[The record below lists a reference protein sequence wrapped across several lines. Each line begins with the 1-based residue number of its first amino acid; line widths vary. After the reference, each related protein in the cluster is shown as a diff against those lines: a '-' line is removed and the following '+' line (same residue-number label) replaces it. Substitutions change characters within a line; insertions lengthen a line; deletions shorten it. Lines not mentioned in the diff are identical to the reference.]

1 MYTLRRGGFALI
13 ASGGLLLALLLWSL
27 FLNTNTNPKAAA
39 PALALLVNA
48 LAYVL
53 LLFGLPAIYAMQ
65 PPKDRVGQ
73 AGFLCIAIA
82 VALNAIDLLLAIF
95 NVTLPGFVFYAY
107 LILEMFGYLL
117 LGWITSRA
125 RVFPTWVGWTL
136 LAAGAVTLLLGP
148 GYTLIL
154 LLFPLVGFG
163 VTIVRATQSTAAV
176 SAGDAS
182 LAETSV
188 ESQA

>member
-13 ASGGLLLALLLWSL
+13 ASGGLLLALILWSL
-27 FLNTNTNPKAAA
+27 FLSPNPNAAS
-39 PALALLVNA
+39 PALALLVYA

-53 LLFGLPAIYAMQ
+53 LLVGLPAIYAMQ

-73 AGFLCIAIA
+73 AGFLCIAIG
-82 VALNAIDLLLAIF
+82 VGLNVILLLLAIF
-95 NVTLPGFVFYAY
+95 NVSLPGFVFDAF

-117 LGWITSRA
+117 VGWITARA

-136 LAAGAVTLLLGP
+136 LAAGAATLVLGP
-148 GYTLIL
+148 APTPVL
-154 LLFPLVGFG
+154 LLFPLIGFG

-176 SAGDAS
+176 SANDAPFG
-182 LAETSV
+182 ETSV